1 MKKEPEIARNLS
13 ADPVY
18 LASAAVSSL
27 IQRMPSGTAYFMGIV
42 IIAMMSG
49 RLMQSKGSLARAVL
63 PLVAEIKWGWHR
75 VHRAMER
82 GKFSLDECFELM
94 CEWSIANLPV
104 EPVTIGSEKREVV
117 SIDSSTIARL
127 RSGDRLALAG
137 KGYWQKAERAVRAN
151 IVAAATSVVF
161 ICGIRV
167 RLVRRV
173 RYGESCEA
181 AVENLFKDLPKTDSK
196 SLIVVDAGIATKERF
211 TKATEKDAL
220 LGRLRINAK
229 LRCAPRPRNGNRG
242 RFPVHGAI
250 LHPGQDYPEVD
261 PSEDFKVPG
270 ENGEIRIRRWN
281 NLHHQEYAKVILDV
295 ARVDDPTYP
304 NKPLIIGTTAREL
317 KTEEMKVGYRHRWP
331 VETNFFVAQDTT
343 AMEMPR
349 AWTEQALERRIGL
362 ALLTGS
368 LLKAISAAC
377 PPIAIGPWDRKAQAS
392 AGRLANYLDIHLSI
406 FKGLALKGISLKN
419 YIKIQ
424 HPSLINDLQNRNV
437 A

>member
-1 MKKEPEIARNLS
+1 M
-13 ADPVY
+13 
-18 LASAAVSSL
+18 
-27 IQRMPSGTAYFMGIV
+27 
-42 IIAMMSG
+42 
-49 RLMQSKGSLARAVL
+49 
-63 PLVAEIKWGWHR
+63 
-75 VHRAMER
+75 
-82 GKFSLDECFELM
+82 
-94 CEWSIANLPV
+94 
-104 EPVTIGSEKREVV
+104 
-117 SIDSSTIARL
+117 
-127 RSGDRLALAG
+127 ALAG

-167 RLVRRV
+167 GLVRRV

-181 AVENLFKDLPKTDSK
+181 AVENLFNDLPKTDSK
-196 SLIVVDAGIATKERF
+196 RLIVVDAGIATKERF
-211 TKATEKDAL
+211 AKATEKDAL

-317 KTEEMKVGYRHRWP
+317 KTEEMKVGYKHRWP
-331 VETNFFVAQDTT
+331 VETNFFVGQDTT